1 MAAMQSGVKLSVIIP
16 AFNERS
22 TICTL
27 LRRVCDVPI
36 DKEVIVVDDGSTDGT
51 ADELHKLG
59 LCSTGDAITVTTPS
73 GVTNELRLLVHQ
85 PNQGKGVCVRD
96 GIAAATG
103 ELILIQDADLEYDPA
118 EYPKLIQPILDGKA
132 DVVFGSRFTGSPRRV
147 LYFWHALG
155 NHLLTFLSNVFTNL
169 NLTDMETCYK
179 VFRAEVVKGMPLR
192 ARRFG
197 IEPELTAK
205 VARRRARI
213 YEVPIS
219 YAGRSYLE
227 GKKIGWKD
235 GLAAVWTIV
244 KYALVDDRE
253 NREPGYK
260 TLQRTESLHRYN
272 AWMWEKVAPY
282 VGDRVLEVGAG
293 TGNMTRYL
301 SSREQVVASD
311 VDPQYV
317 QMLGNTFANDPHV
330 RACRFDLGV
339 DAAPEGLDGGFDTVL
354 CLNVLEHIEDDI
366 GALRRIHGVLTD
378 QGRVVLVVP
387 ALSRLYGEI
396 DRAIGHYRRYEQA
409 ELTRKLE
416 TAGFVVE
423 HTSTFNVIG
432 ALGWYINSRLLKRRT
447 VPGLQAHINDLLV
460 PLLRLEGRL
469 GCPVGLS
476 LLFVGRRSAARLD
489 TSLAS
494 DRKRQVSSTL
504 AAG

>member
-1 MAAMQSGVKLSVIIP
+1 MKSAVKLSVIVP

-22 TICTL
+22 TICAL

-51 ADELHKLG
+51 ADELQKLG
-59 LCSTGDAITVTTPS
+59 LCNAGDAMTVTTPS
-73 GVTNELRLLVHQ
+73 GITNELRLLVHR

-103 ELILIQDADLEYDPA
+103 ELIIIQDADLEYDPA
-118 EYPKLIQPILDGKA
+118 EYPKLLQPILDGKA

-155 NHLLTFLSNVFTNL
+155 NHLLTFLSNMLTNL

-179 VFRAEVVKGMPLR
+179 VFRAEVVKDMPLR

-197 IEPELTAK
+197 IDPELTAK
-205 VARRRARI
+205 VARKRARI

-311 VDPQYV
+311 VDPRYV
-317 QMLGNTFANDPHV
+317 QMLANTFANDPHV

-339 DAAPEGLDGGFDTVL
+339 DAAPAGLDGGFDTVL
-354 CLNVLEHIEDDI
+354 CLNVLEHIEDDVA
-366 GALRRIHGVLTD
+366 ALRRIHGVLAD
-378 QGRVVLVVP
+378 QGRVILVVP

-396 DRAIGHYRRYEQA
+396 DRAIGHYRRYERA
-409 ELTRKLE
+409 ELTHKLQ

-423 HTSTFNVIG
+423 HTSTFNAIG
-432 ALGWYINSRLLKRRT
+432 ALGWYVNSRLLKRRT
-447 VPGLQAHINDLLV
+447 VPGVQAHINDLMV
-460 PLLRLEGRL
+460 PLLRFEGRL
-469 GCPVGLS
+469 GCPLGLS
-476 LLFVGRRSAARLD
+476 LLFVGRRRDVRPDASLESGTDRGVSA
-489 TSLAS
+489 
-494 DRKRQVSSTL
+494 TL
-504 AAG
+504 AVG